1 MDMLSID
8 IDGKIFEQVFFRHNT
23 QKVGHKLGLTGF
35 VRNVPNGNVEIIAE
49 GDEEKLEQLIQYC
62 KIGPRWAN
70 VENVEVKYEDSK
82 NEFDSFSVR

>member
-1 MDMLSID
+1 MKKIHLTIS
-8 IDGKIFEQVFFRHNT
+8 GKVQGVFFRHNT
-23 QKVGHKLGLTGF
+23 HKVGHKLGLTGF
-35 VRNVPNGNVEIIAE
+35 VRNLPNGNVEIIAE